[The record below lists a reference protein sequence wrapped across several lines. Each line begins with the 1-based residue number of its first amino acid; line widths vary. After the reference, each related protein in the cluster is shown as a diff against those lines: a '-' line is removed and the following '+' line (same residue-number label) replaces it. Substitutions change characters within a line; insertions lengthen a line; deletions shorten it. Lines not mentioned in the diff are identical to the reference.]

1 MDKQP
6 HSYHWYIDEWDPEV
20 NKKTILIIDEDRQ
33 LREWLRAAL
42 AERGA
47 NVSTAPNGDEGLRKF
62 FGVLPDLVLMEDRL
76 RERSG
81 MDVLREIRL
90 LTDVPVVMLTAN
102 NGNPD
107 IVRYLDAGAD
117 DYVIKP
123 FERRVLM
130 ARIRALFRR
139 TQWQRRRAQ
148 GLIYD
153 DGRLVIDLPAFR
165 VTVDGK
171 PIKLSATEF
180 ALLVHL
186 ARRAGQACSYEE
198 ILADVWGEAFVRNP
212 EYVHAYI
219 WQLRQKIERY
229 PKKPAYVKSV
239 RGVGYRFVAQ
249 TSQMEQHRPNGSL
262 RPTLP
267 VVAK

>member
-1 MDKQP
+1 
-6 HSYHWYIDEWDPEV
+6 V
-20 NKKTILIIDEDRQ
+20 NKKTILIIDEDRE
-33 LREWLRAAL
+33 LREWLRSAL

-47 NVSTAPNGDEGLRKF
+47 NVSTAPNGAEGLRKF
-62 FGVLPDLVLMEDRL
+62 LGTLPDLVLIDGHI
-76 RERSG
+76 RERTG

-90 LTDVPVVMLTAN
+90 LTDVPVVMVSADD
-102 NGNPD
+102 GNPD
-107 IVRYLDAGAD
+107 IVRFLDAGGD
-117 DYVIKP
+117 DYIIKP
-123 FERRVLM
+123 FERRVLL

-139 TQWQRRRAQ
+139 AHWQSRRAQ

-165 VTVDGK
+165 ATLDQKQV
-171 PIKLSATEF
+171 KLSATEF

-186 ARRAGQACSYEE
+186 VRRAGQPCAYDE

-219 WQLRQKIERY
+219 WQLRQKIERN
-229 PKKPAYVKSV
+229 PKKPAYLKSV

-249 TSQMEQHRPNGSL
+249 LAQTEHHRPNGTSNITH
-262 RPTLP
+262 RAATE
-267 VVAK
+267 

>member
-1 MDKQP
+1 MN
-6 HSYHWYIDEWDPEV
+6 E
-20 NKKTILIIDEDRQ
+20 KTILIIDEDRE
-33 LREWLRAAL
+33 LREWLRSAL

-47 NVSTAPNGDEGLRKF
+47 HVSTAPNGDEGLRKF
-62 FGVLPDLVLMEDRL
+62 FGLLPDLVLMADTL
-76 RERSG
+76 RRRTG

-90 LTDVPVVMLTAN
+90 LTDVPVVMLTAD
-102 NGNPD
+102 GDPE

-117 DYVIKP
+117 DYVVKP

-139 TQWQRRRAQ
+139 ARWQRRRAQ

-153 DGRLVIDLPAFR
+153 DGRLVIDAPAFR
-165 VTVDGK
+165 ATLDGDQV
-171 PIKLSATEF
+171 KLSATEF
-180 ALLVHL
+180 SLLVHL
-186 ARRAGQACSYEE
+186 ARRAGQACAYDE

-219 WQLRQKIERY
+219 WQLRQKIERN
-229 PKKPAYVKSV
+229 PKKPAYMKSV

-249 TSQMEQHRPNGSL
+249 MPQAERRRPNGQGRVS
-262 RPTLP
+262 RP
-267 VVAK
+267 VAGD